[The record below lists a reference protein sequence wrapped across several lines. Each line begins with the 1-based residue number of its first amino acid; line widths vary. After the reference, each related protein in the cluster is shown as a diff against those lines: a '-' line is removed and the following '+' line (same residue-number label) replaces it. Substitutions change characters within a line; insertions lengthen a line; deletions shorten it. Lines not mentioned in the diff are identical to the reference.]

1 MFSLIIATLALS
13 SLCAVSSEIVEV
25 QCDSINRFE
34 WDRSGYQNTCHANI
48 TWNYDSGDFKFPS
61 QGLAAITALSF
72 YENHITQ
79 LPIKVSE
86 SFPHL
91 ITYRVQICPITKLAK
106 KNFEELENLRQ
117 LILSNNKISVIEPST
132 FDDLTALNHLALS
145 KSRCD
150 NSTE

>member
-1 MFSLIIATLALS
+1 MLSLIIATLALS

-48 TWNYDSGDFKFPS
+48 SWVYDSGDFKFPS
-61 QGLAAITALSF
+61 QGLEAITALSF
-72 YENHITQ
+72 YENRITQ

-91 ITYRVQICPITKLAK
+91 ITYRAQGCSIEKLAK
-106 KNFEELENLRQ
+106 KNFEGLRHLLQ
-117 LILSNNKISVIEPST
+117 LHFSSNKISVIEPGS
-132 FDDLTALNHLALS
+132 FDDLTALNLLALS
-145 KSRCD
+145 KLR
-150 NSTE
+150 TL